1 MCDGVTDEGEEAVG
15 GTSGT
20 VQGVCEDGDDEGQSV
35 TLATYSTSH
44 FAGFFLKFS
53 THI

>member
-35 TLATYSTSH
+35 TLEKLPLIPPLTLL
-44 FAGFFLKFS
+44 GFF
-53 THI
+53 